1 MAGIKRIP
9 EREKRRKEG
18 VNVKEI
24 KRKDIRIKKE
34 AKDEN
39 FEGLSEETINLLKHT
54 DKLLEEVKEN
64 LEKFRRGEI

>member
-9 EREKRRKEG
+9 EWEKRRKEG
-18 VNVKEI
+18 VNVREI
-24 KRKDIRIKKE
+24 KRKDIRIKKG
-34 AKDEN
+34 AKAEN
-39 FEGLSEETINLLKHT
+39 FEGLSEETTDLLKHT